1 MLLPIIDLRRASRLD
16 IWSWFHTL
24 YLSFF
29 RKSRKSFSV
38 LSALDTQVIAS
49 DNFSL
54 AIVSITNNHRLFHS
68 DIFTKANLMIKARKN
83 LSINEP

>member
-1 MLLPIIDLRRASRLD
+1 MLIPIIDLRRASRLD

-54 AIVSITNNHRLFHS
+54 AIVSITNNHS

>member
-1 MLLPIIDLRRASRLD
+1 MLIPIIDLRRASRLD

-54 AIVSITNNHRLFHS
+54 TIVSITNNHSEIL
-68 DIFTKANLMIKARKN
+68 TKANLMIKARKN